1 MYNYSS
7 FTQLVNERNKQ
18 SIYLSE
24 YWIIKESYWY
34 LKVDK
39 YNVKMVIDESDNDNY
54 VSLMYINFNYICSK
68 STDNDYYY

>member
-24 YWIIKESYWY
+24 YWIVKESYWY

-68 STDNDYYY
+68 STNNDYYY